1 VNVRRPIQL
10 TCIAWMLFV
19 LAAQSAPVLGN
30 AGSLPV
36 YPHRTNSWYQGH
48 YDSKATTAQLE
59 VALTQGFATF
69 LDTSDSRGVV
79 IAWYK
84 ARLHGY
90 SELTVS
96 AGTTFSGDGGLVK
109 ILPYKGKT
117 RIALIPT

>member
-1 VNVRRPIQL
+1 MRRACADPMREHVLPYGWRAAKSRGPISAHAGGMVRRYYDFVVVGPRERPSCRKEAIVNVRRPIQL

-59 VALTQGFATF
+59 VA
-69 LDTSDSRGVV
+69 
-79 IAWYK
+79 
-84 ARLHGY
+84 
-90 SELTVS
+90 
-96 AGTTFSGDGGLVK
+96 
-109 ILPYKGKT
+109 P
-117 RIALIPT
+117 